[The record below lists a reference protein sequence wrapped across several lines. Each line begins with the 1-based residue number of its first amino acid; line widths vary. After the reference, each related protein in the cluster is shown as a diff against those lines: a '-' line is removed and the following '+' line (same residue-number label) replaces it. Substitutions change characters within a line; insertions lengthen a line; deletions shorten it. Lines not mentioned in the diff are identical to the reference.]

1 MKQMTNNTMWIG
13 MAAGIVAFTVIFL
26 LESTL
31 GSALVVAAMTC
42 IWMVLHQR
50 QAELL
55 GTRDACSDESETLMS
70 PALNEVH
77 ATVLE
82 ELGHS
87 LKEVMQ
93 AIDIIR
99 DAGLELGHGFEG
111 LNEKTT
117 QQRALMA
124 ELIDASGGNG
134 GITHAQFT
142 QRTADLLEHFVG
154 LILQLSSESLR
165 IVYRIDEMS
174 EEMDAV

>member
-1 MKQMTNNTMWIG
+1 MKQKTNNTIWVG
-13 MAAGIVAFTVIFL
+13 MAASIVAFVAVFVL
-26 LESTL
+26 RSAWA
-31 GSALVVAAMTC
+31 SALIVAALSSV
-42 IWMVLHQR
+42 WMVLQQR

-55 GTRDACSDESETLMS
+55 GARPAPSDSGETLMS

-99 DAGLELGHGFEG
+99 DAGMELGSGFEG
-111 LNEKTT
+111 LNAKTI
-117 QQRALMA
+117 QQRTLME
-124 ELIDASGGNG
+124 ELSDATGAGG

-142 QRTADLLEHFVG
+142 D
-154 LILQLSSESLR
+154 
-165 IVYRIDEMS
+165 
-174 EEMDAV
+174 